1 MAMRQGETGRGMETR
16 RVGRKAGMS
25 PAEAEAAKNMDLNK
39 RQSIEELTG
48 GHIKKK

>member
-1 MAMRQGETGRGMETR
+1 MAMRGKSPTR
-16 RVGRKAGMS
+16 AARPMGRKAGMS
-25 PAEAEAAKNMDLNK
+25 PAEEAAAKNMDLSR